1 MLLKTNYEPSRIHIL
16 NIVMLVFNT
25 LRAQPMLDLGRPNLL
40 HQLQIKGQQYSTEG
54 FIPST
59 VPINLLFVQHRVAGK
74 FPLVTRLHAQLLA
87 RALTELAL
95 GE

>member
-40 HQLQIKGQQYSTEG
+40 HQPQIKGQQYATEG

-74 FPLVTRLHAQLLA
+74 FPLMARLRARLLA
-87 RALTELAL
+87 RALTELAV